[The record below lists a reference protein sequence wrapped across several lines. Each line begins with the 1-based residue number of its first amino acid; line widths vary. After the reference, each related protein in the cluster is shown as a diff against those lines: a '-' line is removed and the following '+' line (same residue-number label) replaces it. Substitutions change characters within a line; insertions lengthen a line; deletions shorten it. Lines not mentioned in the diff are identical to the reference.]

1 MEDLSNYLSKIS
13 DEHSEHKSHLPTLIG
28 IQKKLYEQCRVLDI
42 SNCKNLKY
50 VILKKQCDYL
60 LQSIAEMNQG
70 IILCLENGLYSSVES
85 LSRIAIE
92 HAVNLIYIV
101 EGEEHQRAKSLLKHY
116 VIDTKK
122 RAERWLVYSTKH
134 GDEKAVEKAE
144 LKLEYLK
151 EVSDLNPSLV
161 KKNVKGWP
169 DARARFRETGLESL
183 YHVLFSSAS
192 DSVHSLSEDIFNLTI
207 IENFPDSSKDSGLIG
222 FISEK
227 TSFAFYLATNSLGLF
242 SEAAARLASRME
254 DKLVL
259 NKIIEVAPEIN
270 LLVAEHESLMD
281 GYHENLT
288 SAGKGRS

>member
-1 MEDLSNYLSKIS
+1 MEDFSNYLSKFS
-13 DEHSEHKSHLPTLIG
+13 DEHSEHKCHLPALIE
-28 IQKKLYEQCRVLDI
+28 IHKKVYEYCAALDI
-42 SNCKNLKY
+42 SNCKSLKY
-50 VILKKQCDYL
+50 LILKKQCDYL
-60 LQSIAEMNQG
+60 LQSVAELNQG
-70 IILCLENGLYSSVES
+70 IILCLESKLYSSVES

-134 GDEKAVEKAE
+134 DDEKATAKAE
-144 LKLEYLK
+144 LKLEYIK
-151 EVSDLNPSLV
+151 EISELNPSLI
-161 KKNVKGWP
+161 KKDVKGWP

-207 IENFPDSSKDSGLIG
+207 IENFPESAKDSGLIG

-242 SEAAARLASRME
+242 AEAAARLASRME
-254 DKLVL
+254 DELVL
-259 NKIIEVAPEIN
+259 EKLIEVSPEIN
-270 LLVAEHESLMD
+270 LLVAEHESLTD
-281 GYHENLT
+281 SYHENLT
-288 SAGKGRS
+288 SAGKRHS